1 MFDVQC
7 TPPSSYGSFPIWQV
21 ALTMMLDVQCD
32 DAEELKEWEE
42 EDDDEVRAVLI
53 CHRWIQRAC
62 HNHKFVMPSRRTRRS
77 PTTND
82 KLVIITSL

>member
-1 MFDVQC
+1 MLDVQC

-42 EDDDEVRAVLI
+42 EDDDEVH
-53 CHRWIQRAC
+53 CH
-62 HNHKFVMPSRRTRRS
+62 VDVVVVVGGGGRRRGARS
-77 PTTND
+77 PNLSSVDSTI
-82 KLVIITSL
+82 LS